1 MLEDLAK
8 MHNIW
13 MAMAL
18 NIGVPYSDREDLI
31 QEMYIR
37 LNKYVDDQSKIY
49 YKDTGEINRFYVWVT
64 IRNMWISFETQKKRN
79 PASPNFL
86 LEDTEVADALIDFD
100 PSDDY
105 KQAIETLIS
114 RIDDEVDSWD
124 YWYDQK
130 LFNIMFRND
139 ISMRQLSKETTISLT
154 SIFNSMKIYKQKIRE
169 NFSEDW
175 EDIINSNFDKL

>member
-13 MAMAL
+13 VAMAL
-18 NIGVPYSDREDLI
+18 NMGVPYEDANDLV

-37 LNKYVDDQSKIY
+37 LNKYVDDESKVY

-64 IRNMWISFETQKKRN
+64 LRNMWISFETQKKRN
-79 PASPNFL
+79 PASPNFAIEESDIEETL
-86 LEDTEVADALIDFD
+86 LDQDTDEE
-100 PSDDY
+100 Y
-105 KQAIETLIS
+105 RQAIDTIVS
-114 RIDDEVDSWD
+114 RIESEVDSWD
-124 YWYDQK
+124 YWYDKQ
-130 LFNIMFRND
+130 LFGIIFRTN

-154 SIFNSMKIYKQKIRE
+154 SIFNSMKIYKQRIRDK
-169 NFSEDW
+169 FSEDW